1 MNTVLQDV
9 RYAVRSFVRAPRFTV
24 PAVLALALGI
34 GATAAIFSVLRG
46 VLLKPLPYHHPDRIV
61 VVWENNLKRNRPRN
75 VIGAANFVEWR
86 ARNRS
91 FDGLGMAGPSRLNFL
106 LGNQPEEVSGL
117 AASSDVFTI
126 IGVPPALGRAYNADE
141 DLEGN
146 DAVIVL
152 SHEFWSSRLGARA
165 DVLGT
170 TITAN
175 GRPRTIVGV
184 MPPGFTLIGQRAD
197 FLIPYGW
204 TMERLR
210 NAPGRGSSY
219 GLARLR
225 DGVSFEQAESD
236 MKNIAA
242 ALEKEFPE
250 RDAGWSITLV
260 PVHEQ
265 MVDQIRPALRVL
277 AGAVAL
283 VLLIACVNVANL
295 LLARGAVRARELGL
309 RAALGAKRGRL
320 IRQLITESLLLGSV
334 GGIAGLALAWAFH
347 RGLLAL
353 VANRIPVPRLDQV
366 SLDVPVLAFTIVLA
380 MATGL
385 VFGFIPAVI
394 ASRDLNDSMREG
406 GRHGAGPRSRRALG
420 TLVIAEVA
428 LSLVLLAGAG
438 LLIRS
443 FMRLQA
449 IDPGFVSSGVLTAR
463 IQVPGSRYPDGRQSS
478 AFYSNVVERAAALPG
493 VQDSAAVS
501 FLPLSGPGIGTSFYP
516 ADRPAP
522 AAGEAPTTEVRPV
535 TPRFF
540 KTMGIPFVAGR
551 DFGPAD
557 QGDSPPVAIISE
569 ALARRYLTGENPI
582 GKPLHVNIGS
592 RPGGTDYEIVGVVR
606 DIRIASLDG
615 EIRPAVYLPHT
626 QLAIGVMTLV
636 VRTPGDPQ
644 SLITSVTAAVHALD
658 PELPV
663 ADVRTMDEVVD
674 ATLARPRV
682 IAVLLT
688 AFALMAL
695 ALAGVGVYGV
705 MAYSVAQRTRE
716 IGVRMALGATPQSVF
731 RLVLGEGL
739 RLVVIGVTAGLLAA
753 GALTRLVET
762 LLYDTPP
769 LDPLTFALTALVLIL
784 VATVASYVPARRG
797 TSVAP
802 VEALRAE

>member
-46 VLLKPLPYHHPDRIV
+46 VLLKPLPYRDPDRIV

-106 LGNQPEEVSGL
+106 LGNQPEEISGL
-117 AASSDVFTI
+117 SASSDVFTI
-126 IGVPPALGRAYNADE
+126 IGVPPALGRAYTADE

-225 DGVSFEQAESD
+225 NGVSFEQAESD
-236 MKNIAA
+236 MTNIAA

-295 LLARGAVRARELGL
+295 LLARGTVRARELGL

-320 IRQLITESLLLGSV
+320 IRQLITESLLLGSF
-334 GGIAGLALAWAFH
+334 GGIAGLALACAFH

-366 SLDVPVLAFTIVLA
+366 SLDFPVLAFTIVLA

-449 IDPGFVSSGVLTAR
+449 IDPGFVAERRAHRARPGPGLTLSGRPPIVGVLFERRRAR
-463 IQVPGSRYPDGRQSS
+463 SPLCPACRTPPPSASSRSLGPVSAHRSIRPIGQRPPLEKRRRRKCVRSRRGSSRRWAFRSLQAATLVRRTRVIRQ
-478 AFYSNVVERAAALPG
+478 
-493 VQDSAAVS
+493 
-501 FLPLSGPGIGTSFYP
+501 
-516 ADRPAP
+516 
-522 AAGEAPTTEVRPV
+522 
-535 TPRFF
+535 
-540 KTMGIPFVAGR
+540 
-551 DFGPAD
+551 
-557 QGDSPPVAIISE
+557 PVAIVSE

-626 QLAIGVMTLV
+626 QLADRRHDI
-636 VRTPGDPQ
+636 RRAHARR
-644 SLITSVTAAVHALD
+644 SAVAHHQRD
-658 PELPV
+658 S
-663 ADVRTMDEVVD
+663 RRSC
-674 ATLARPRV
+674 ARPRV
-682 IAVLLT
+682 
-688 AFALMAL
+688 
-695 ALAGVGVYGV
+695 AGG
-705 MAYSVAQRTRE
+705 
-716 IGVRMALGATPQSVF
+716 
-731 RLVLGEGL
+731 
-739 RLVVIGVTAGLLAA
+739 
-753 GALTRLVET
+753 
-762 LLYDTPP
+762 
-769 LDPLTFALTALVLIL
+769 
-784 VATVASYVPARRG
+784 
-797 TSVAP
+797 
-802 VEALRAE
+802 

>member
-1 MNTVLQDV
+1 MNTLLQDV
-9 RYAVRSFVRAPRFTV
+9 RYAIRSFARAPRFTV

-34 GATAAIFSVLRG
+34 GATAAIFSVVRG
-46 VLLKPLPYHHPDRIV
+46 VLLKPLPYRDPDRIV
-61 VVWENNLKRNRPRN
+61 VVWENNLKRNRARN
-75 VIGAANFVEWR
+75 VVGAANFVEWR

-91 FDGLGMAGPSRLNFL
+91 FDGLGLAGPSRLNFL
-106 LGNQPEEVSGL
+106 LGNQPEEISGL
-117 AASSDVFTI
+117 SASSDIFTI
-126 IGVPPALGRAYNADE
+126 IGVSPALGRAYNAQE

-152 SHEFWSSRLGARA
+152 SHEFWLSRLGGRA

-170 TITAN
+170 TVNTN

-210 NAPGRGSSY
+210 SAPGRGSSY

-277 AGAVAL
+277 GGAVGL

-320 IRQLITESLLLGSV
+320 IRQLITESLLLGSL
-334 GGIAGLALAWAFH
+334 GGIAGLALAWGFH

-366 SLDVPVLAFTIVLA
+366 ALDLPVLAFTIVLA

-406 GRHGAGPRSRRALG
+406 GRHGAGPRSRRALA

-449 IDPGFVSSGVLTAR
+449 IDPGFVSNGVLTAR
-463 IQVPGSRYPDGRQSS
+463 VQVPGSRYPNGRQSS
-478 AFYSNVVERAAALPG
+478 AFYSNVVERIAALPG
-493 VQDSAAVS
+493 VQDAAAVS

-516 ADRPAP
+516 ADRPEP

-551 DFGPAD
+551 DFGLAD
-557 QGDSPPVAIISE
+557 GGDAKPVAIVSE

-626 QLAIGVMTLV
+626 QLPIGVMTFV
-636 VRTPGDPQ
+636 ARTPGDPQ
-644 SLITSVTAAVHALD
+644 SLITSVAGAVHALD
-658 PELPV
+658 AELPV
-663 ADVRTMDEVVD
+663 AEVRTMDEVVD

-739 RLVVIGVTAGLLAA
+739 RLVTIGVAAGLVAA

-769 LDPLTFALTALVLIL
+769 LDPVTFALTAAVLML
-784 VATVASYVPARRG
+784 VATLASYVPARRG

-802 VEALRAE
+802 IEALRAE